1 MDSVILV
8 RVTTPDRE
16 VADRIAQELVSRRL
30 CASVHVSG
38 PIDSTYWWKDA
49 VRHGSEF
56 VCEAHTRPGCVAQ
69 VVAAIGELHPYEV
82 PEILVS
88 EARAGTAATA
98 QWLQASARPAQSP
111 PGSQQTTNT
120 APSLSPVIMG
130 TWQADSQYWHG
141 VDDRELIAAVHAAL
155 DAGITTFD
163 TAENYGNGHSEQLLG
178 EALQGRRSHAVI
190 CSKVYSNHLRAD
202 QVFAACHRALTNLRT
217 DYLDL
222 YQIHWPAGSWGSEVV
237 PIAETMDALLRLR
250 EQGKIRA
257 IGVSNFNLAQLQ
269 EARRCGE
276 IFSLQP
282 PYSLFWRNIDRE
294 IRPWCEA
301 QGIRILAYSPLGQ
314 GILTGRF
321 GPKHGLDD
329 HRKDNLLFAS
339 PHLERAH
346 AAVLELLPIA
356 ERLEISL
363 AQLAIAW
370 VIAQPLTHAVVGA
383 RNAAQIQQTA
393 AAASVVL
400 SPDDLARIDEIGR
413 RVSDPLMDLTVPWT
427 WQP

>member
-1 MDSVILV
+1 MQPVVLV

-16 VADRIAQELVSRRL
+16 VADRIAQELVHRRL

-38 PIDSTYWWKDA
+38 PIDSTYWWQDA
-49 VRHGSEF
+49 VQRSSEY
-56 VCEAHTRPGCVAQ
+56 VCEARTRPGCVAI
-69 VVAAIGELHPYEV
+69 VRAAIVELHPYEV

-88 EARAGTAATA
+88 EVQAGTDEYARWM
-98 QWLQASARPAQSP
+98 QQYASDELR
-111 PGSQQTTNT
+111 
-120 APSLSPVIMG
+120 LSPVIMG

-155 DAGITTFD
+155 DAGVTTFD
-163 TAENYGNGHSEQLLG
+163 TAEDYGNGHSERLLG
-178 EALQGRRSHAVI
+178 EALQGRRSRAVI
-190 CSKVYSNHLRAD
+190 CSKVFSNHLRAE
-202 QVFAACHRALTNLRT
+202 QVIAACDRALTNLRT

-250 EQGKIRA
+250 AQGKIRA
-257 IGVSNFNLAQLQ
+257 IGVSNFSLAQLRAAQ
-269 EARRCGE
+269 RCGE

-282 PYSLFWRNIDRE
+282 PYSLFWRHIDRE

-301 QGIRILAYSPLGQ
+301 QGVRILAYSPLGQ
-314 GILTGRF
+314 GSLSGRF
-321 GPKHGLDD
+321 GPGHRFDD
-329 HRKDNLLFAS
+329 NRKDNRLFAS
-339 PHLERAH
+339 PHVERAH
-346 AAVLELLPIA
+346 AAVQELQPIA
-356 ERLEISL
+356 DRLGISL

-393 AAASVVL
+393 AAANVL
-400 SPDDLARIDEIGR
+400 LNPDDLARIEEIGR
-413 RVSDPLMDLTVPWT
+413 RVSDPLMDIAVPWT
-427 WQP
+427 WQS

>member
-1 MDSVILV
+1 MDTVALV

-16 VADRIAQELVSRRL
+16 TADRIAQELVERRL
-30 CASVHVSG
+30 CAAVHVSG
-38 PIDSTYWWKDA
+38 PIHSTYRWQDA
-49 VRHGSEF
+49 VQQRDEH
-56 VCEAHTRPGCVAQ
+56 VCEAHTRPACVAQ
-69 VVAAIGELHPYEV
+69 VVAAIVELHPYEV

-98 QWLQASARPAQSP
+98 QWLQ
-111 PGSQQTTNT
+111 QTTS
-120 APSLSPVIMG
+120 AQPSLSGVIMG

-155 DAGITTFD
+155 DVGVTTFD
-163 TAENYGNGHSEQLLG
+163 TAEDYGNGHSEQLLG
-178 EALQGRRSHAVI
+178 EALHGRRSRAVI
-190 CSKVYSNHLRAD
+190 CSKVFSNHLRKD
-202 QVFAACHRALTNLRT
+202 QVSEACHRALTNLRT
-217 DYLDL
+217 DYIDL

-237 PIAETMDALLRLR
+237 PIAETMHALSSLRA
-250 EQGKIRA
+250 QGKIRA
-257 IGVSNFNLAQLQ
+257 IGVSNFSLAQLQ
-269 EARRCGE
+269 EAQQCGE
-276 IFSLQP
+276 IFSVQP

-301 QGIRILAYSPLGQ
+301 QGVRILAYSPLGQ

-321 GPKHGLDD
+321 GPGHRFDD
-329 HRKDNLLFAS
+329 NRKDSLLFRS
-339 PHLERAH
+339 PHIDRAH
-346 AAVLELLPIA
+346 AAVQELRPIA
-356 ERLEISL
+356 DQLGISM

-383 RNAAQIQQTA
+383 RDATQIQQTA

-400 SPDDLARIDEIGR
+400 SPDVLARIDEIGR
-413 RVSDPLMDLTVPWT
+413 RVSDPLMDLSVPWT

>member
-1 MDSVILV
+1 MDAVILV

-16 VADRIAQELVSRRL
+16 VADRIARELVNRRL

-38 PIDSTYWWKDA
+38 PSDSTYWWHDA
-49 VRHGSEF
+49 VQHAREY
-56 VCEAHTRPGCVAQ
+56 VCEARTRPGCVAI
-69 VVAAIGELHPYEV
+69 VRAAIRELHPYEV

-88 EARAGTAATA
+88 EAQAGTDETA
-98 QWLQASARPAQSP
+98 RWV
-111 PGSQQTTNT
+111 QQYT
-120 APSLSPVIMG
+120 SDELRLSPVIMG
-130 TWQADSQYWHG
+130 SWQADSQYWHG
-141 VDDRELIAAVHAAL
+141 VDDRDLIAAVHAAL
-155 DAGITTFD
+155 DAGVTTFD
-163 TAENYGNGHSEQLLG
+163 TAEDYGNGHSEQLLG
-178 EALQGRRSHAVI
+178 QALGGRRSHALI
-190 CSKVYSNHLRAD
+190 CSKVFSNHLRND
-202 QVFAACHRALTNLRT
+202 QVIEACHRALTNLRT

-237 PIAETMDALLRLR
+237 PIAETMHALLRLR

-294 IRPWCEA
+294 IRPWCQA

-321 GPKHGLDD
+321 GPGHRFDD
-329 HRKDNLLFAS
+329 NRKDNLLFAS
-339 PHLERAH
+339 PHVERGHSA
-346 AAVLELLPIA
+346 LQELQPIA
-356 ERLEISL
+356 DRLGISL
-363 AQLAIAW
+363 TQLAIAW

-393 AAASVVL
+393 AAANVVL
-400 SPDDLARIDEIGR
+400 SSEDLERIDEIGR
-413 RVSDPLMDLTVPWT
+413 RVSDPLMDVAVPWT
-427 WQP
+427 WRH

>member
-1 MDSVILV
+1 MDIVALV

-16 VADRIAQELVSRRL
+16 VAGRITQELVNRRL

-49 VRHGSEF
+49 VQHGNEF
-56 VCEAHTRPGCVAQ
+56 VCEVHTRPACVAQ
-69 VVAAIGELHPYEV
+69 VVAAITELHPYDV

-98 QWLQASARPAQSP
+98 QWLQES
-111 PGSQQTTNT
+111 TN
-120 APSLSPVIMG
+120 AELSLSKVIMG
-130 TWQADSQYWHG
+130 TWQADKQYW
-141 VDDRELIAAVHAAL
+141 VDVDEHELIAAVHAAL
-155 DAGITTFD
+155 DAGVTTFD
-163 TAENYGNGHSEQLLG
+163 TAENYGSGYSEQLLG
-178 EALQGRRSHAVI
+178 EALRGRRSRAVI

-202 QVFAACHRALTNLRT
+202 QVFEACHRSLTNLRT

-237 PIAETMDALLRLR
+237 PIAETMDALSRLR
-250 EQGKIRA
+250 AQGKIRA

-294 IRPWCEA
+294 IRPWCMA

-321 GPKHGLDD
+321 VPGHRFEDN
-329 HRKDNLLFAS
+329 RKDSLLFAS
-339 PHLERAH
+339 PHVERAH
-346 AAVLELLPIA
+346 AALQELRPISD
-356 ERLEISL
+356 RLGLSL
-363 AQLAIAW
+363 TQLAIAW

-383 RNAAQIQQTA
+383 RNAAQIRHTA
-393 AAASVVL
+393 AAANEL
-400 SPDDLARIDEIGR
+400 LRPEDLARIDEIGR
-413 RVSDPLMDLTVPWT
+413 RVSDPLMDTSVPWT
-427 WQP
+427 WRP

>member
-1 MDSVILV
+1 MDAVILV

-16 VADRIAQELVSRRL
+16 VADRIARELVNRRL

-38 PIDSTYWWKDA
+38 PSDSTYWWNQA
-49 VRHGSEF
+49 VQHAHEY
-56 VCEAHTRPGCVAQ
+56 VCEARTRRGCVAM
-69 VVAAIGELHPYEV
+69 VSAAIRELHPYEV

-88 EARAGTAATA
+88 EVEAGTEATA
-98 QWLQASARPAQSP
+98 RWLQQYTCAELR
-111 PGSQQTTNT
+111 
-120 APSLSPVIMG
+120 LSPVIMG

-141 VDDRELIAAVHAAL
+141 IEDRDLIAAVHAAL
-155 DAGITTFD
+155 DAGVTSFD
-163 TAENYGNGHSEQLLG
+163 TAEDYGNGHSERLLG
-178 EALQGRRSHAVI
+178 EALAGRRSRAVI
-190 CSKVYSNHLRAD
+190 CSKVFSNHLRAQ
-202 QVFAACHRALTNLRT
+202 QVIEACHRALTNLRT

-237 PIAETMDALLRLR
+237 PIAETMDALSSLRA
-250 EQGKIRA
+250 QGKIRA

-269 EARRCGE
+269 EARRYGE

-301 QGIRILAYSPLGQ
+301 QGIRMLAYSPLGQ

-321 GPKHGLDD
+321 APGHRFDD
-329 HRKDNLLFAS
+329 NRKDNLLFSS
-339 PHLERAH
+339 PHVERAH
-346 AAVLELLPIA
+346 AAVQELQPIA
-356 ERLEISL
+356 ERLGLSL
-363 AQLAIAW
+363 TQLAIAW

-383 RNAAQIQQTA
+383 RNAEQIRHTA
-393 AAASVVL
+393 AAAGVVL
-400 SPDDLARIDEIGR
+400 SPDDLARIDEIGA
-413 RVSDPLMDLTVPWT
+413 RVSDPLMDVAVPWT

>member
-1 MDSVILV
+1 MDAVVILV

-16 VADRIAQELVSRRL
+16 VADRIAQELVNRRL
-30 CASVHVSG
+30 CASVHVNG
-38 PIDSTYWWKDA
+38 PINSTYWWKHT
-49 VRHGSEF
+49 VQHGSEF
-56 VCEAHTRPGCVAQ
+56 VCEAHTRPACVAQ

-98 QWLQASARPAQSP
+98 QWLQ
-111 PGSQQTTNT
+111 QTTN
-120 APSLSPVIMG
+120 AEPSLSPVIMG
-130 TWQADSQYWHG
+130 TWQADSQYWQG

-178 EALQGRRSHAVI
+178 EALQGRRSRAVI
-190 CSKVYSNHLRAD
+190 CSKVFSNHLRAE
-202 QVFAACHRALTNLRT
+202 QVVAACHRALTNLRT

-237 PIAETMDALLRLR
+237 PIGETMDALLGLR
-250 EQGKIRA
+250 AQGKIRA

-269 EARRCGE
+269 DARRCGE

-282 PYSLFWRNIDRE
+282 PYSLFWRHIDRE

-314 GILTGRF
+314 GILSGRF
-321 GPKHGLDD
+321 GPGHHFDD
-329 HRKDNLLFAS
+329 NRKDNRLFAS
-339 PHLERAH
+339 PHVERAH
-346 AAVLELLPIA
+346 AALQELQPIA
-356 ERLEISL
+356 DRLGISL

-383 RNAAQIQQTA
+383 RDATQIQQTA

-400 SPDDLARIDEIGR
+400 SPDELARIDEIGR
-413 RVSDPLMDLTVPWT
+413 RVSDPLMDVAVPWT

>member
-1 MDSVILV
+1 MDTVTLV

-16 VADRIAQELVSRRL
+16 LADRIAQELVSRRL

-38 PIDSTYWWKDA
+38 PIGSTYWWKDA
-49 VRHGSEF
+49 VQHGSEF
-56 VCEAHTRPGCVAQ
+56 VCEAHTRRDCVAQ
-69 VVAAIGELHPYEV
+69 VVTVISELHPYDV

-98 QWLQASARPAQSP
+98 QWLQQYANAE
-111 PGSQQTTNT
+111 
-120 APSLSPVIMG
+120 PSLSPVIMG
-130 TWQADSQYWHG
+130 TWQADKQYWLG
-141 VDDRELIAAVHAAL
+141 VDDRDLIAAVHAAL
-155 DAGITTFD
+155 DAGVTTFD
-163 TAENYGNGHSEQLLG
+163 TAEDYGDGHSEQLLG
-178 EALQGRRSHAVI
+178 DALRGRRSRAVI
-190 CSKVYSNHLRAD
+190 CSKVFSSHLRAD
-202 QVFAACHRALTNLRT
+202 QVIAACHRALTNLRT

-237 PIAETMDALLRLR
+237 PISETMHALMDLRA
-250 EQGKIRA
+250 QGKIRA

-269 EARRCGE
+269 EARRYGE

-301 QGIRILAYSPLGQ
+301 HGVAILAYSPLGQ

-321 GPKHGLDD
+321 GPGHCFDD
-329 HRKDNLLFAS
+329 NRKDNLLFQS
-339 PHLERAH
+339 PHVERAH
-346 AAVLELLPIA
+346 VALQELQPIA
-356 ERLEISL
+356 DRLGLSL

-383 RNAAQIQQTA
+383 RNATQIQQTA

-400 SPDDLARIDEIGR
+400 HPDDLARIDEIGR
-413 RVSDPLMDLTVPWT
+413 RVSDPLMDTAVPWT